1 MYILYTHDTVFGD
14 LWPSC
19 FSNASIYKRKTK
31 SHTHQVYMKSTI
43 VWLFM
48 FGDPEH
54 DHALED
60 CNL

>member
-1 MYILYTHDTVFGD
+1 VFGD
-14 LWPSC
+14 LSPSC
-19 FSNASIYKRKTK
+19 FSNASMYKRKTK